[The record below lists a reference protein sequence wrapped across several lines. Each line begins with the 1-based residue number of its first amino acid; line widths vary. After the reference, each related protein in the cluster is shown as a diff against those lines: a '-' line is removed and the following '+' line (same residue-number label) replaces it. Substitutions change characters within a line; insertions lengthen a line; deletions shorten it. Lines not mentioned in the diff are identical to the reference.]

1 MNILVTIIEDI
12 IKTDLRVYMK
22 DTKAKQ

>member
-12 IKTDLRVYMK
+12 IKTDLRAYMK